1 MGGISSG
8 LGVFLYKVA
17 QVATSRM
24 LDPCINETQVCILSV
39 TSSCVSEQ
47 VITQRGRY
55 SGCVWLKEMTTS
67 KPGQQVKLSYL
78 GAENNSTGRN
88 LLWCVHPRDHEHVLL
103 WWRFA

>member
-1 MGGISSG
+1 MGGILSG

-24 LDPCINETQVCILSV
+24 LDPCINVTQVCILSV

-67 KPGQQVKLSYL
+67 KPGQQVKLGYL
-78 GAENNSTGRN
+78 GAENNSYRKEPVA
-88 LLWCVHPRDHEHVLL
+88 LCASSRS
-103 WWRFA
+103 